1 MKKVYVDDTG
11 HVSIICPDCG
21 FEQNIDTTN
30 FKGTQKKLTTRCT
43 CGEVHEFILEFRK
56 QYRKSVRLAGEFVVQ
71 GKGEK
76 GEIIIREL
84 SMKGIRFESL
94 KSHKISIDDT
104 LDVTF
109 KLDNPMRSNIRRIFK
124 AIWIRNRM
132 VGANCIEPKLYE
144 KDLGF
149 YLQITE

>member
-1 MKKVYVDDTG
+1 MKKAYVDDTN
-11 HVSIICPDCG
+11 HVTIICPKCG
-21 FEQNIDTTN
+21 FEKDIDTTN
-30 FKGTQKKLTTRCT
+30 FKGTQKQLKTECI
-43 CGEVHEFILEFRK
+43 CGEIHQFTLEFRK
-56 QYRKSVRLAGEFVVQ
+56 QYRKSVRLPGKYVVQ
-71 GKGEK
+71 GKREK

-94 KSHKISIDDT
+94 KPHKISINDT

-109 KLDNPMRSNIRRIFK
+109 NLDNPMRSEIRRIFK

-132 VGANCIEPKLYE
+132 VGANCIEPRLYE

-149 YLQITE
+149 YLQIV